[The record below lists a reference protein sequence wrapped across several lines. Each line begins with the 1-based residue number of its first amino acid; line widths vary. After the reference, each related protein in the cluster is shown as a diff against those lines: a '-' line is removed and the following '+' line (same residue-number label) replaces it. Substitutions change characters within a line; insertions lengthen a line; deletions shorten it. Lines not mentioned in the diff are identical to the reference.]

1 MAAII
6 YRYAGYKGEDTT
18 VQSGAAYT
26 DSESISDY
34 ALDAAAWVSANGIM
48 QGRTDGTF
56 APADFT
62 TRAEAAA
69 VFERTNKLLTE
80 E

>member
-6 YRYAGYKGEDTT
+6 YRYAGYKGEETA
-18 VQSGAAYT
+18 VENIAAYT

-34 ALDAAAWVSANGIM
+34 ALDAVAWVSANDIM

-69 VFERTNKLLTE
+69 VFERTDRLLTAE
-80 E
+80 

>member
-1 MAAII
+1 MSFTSFFVSFGSMAIFF
-6 YRYAGYKGEDTT
+6 
-18 VQSGAAYT
+18 VSGNVNYVDA
-26 DSESISDY
+26 ESVSGY
-34 ALDAAAWVSANGIM
+34 ALTAVEWISENGIM

-69 VFERTNKLLTE
+69 VFERTDKMFG
-80 E
+80 